1 MNLKSWI
8 PLGAAVLLGLIAL
21 VVARKA
27 LSKTGTAEGKTPA
40 LAVVVAGRD
49 LPPGRELTAD
59 DLAVTKLSAEGA
71 TGQWFNSPAELVGRT
86 VRVQMRKGDAV
97 MEPLLAPTG
106 TKGGLAGLVPDG
118 FRAMTVE
125 VNEFSGLAGM
135 IVPGSKV
142 DVIAVLRD
150 DKSGQPAARTILQN
164 IEVRAVGRNVNPAPP
179 ADGAPPPP
187 PSNNVTMLLTP
198 KSAQILQLATQ
209 NGRPW
214 LVLRGGRDTKEVEA
228 EMTTLAQ
235 LRNEPEKAPD
245 AGKAVTVSDAATRP
259 AADAAGDPF
268 AGPRVPAARVVQ
280 VIRGGV
286 ETTVTFAT
294 PPAPQPPTQ
303 QPPVLAGPAATPAT
317 RPAPADAGM
326 MTGTD
331 LRPAH

>member
-1 MNLKSWI
+1 MNVKSWI

-27 LSKTGTAEGKTPA
+27 LSKSGGPEAKGAA
-40 LAVVVAGRD
+40 LAVVIANRD
-49 LPPGRELTAD
+49 LTPGRELSAE
-59 DLAVTKLSAEGA
+59 DLTTTKLSAEGA
-71 TGQWFNSPAELVGRT
+71 AGQWFNNPADLIGRT
-86 VRVQMRKGDAV
+86 VRIQMRKGDAV
-97 MEPLLAPTG
+97 IEPLLAPNG

-118 FRAMTVE
+118 YRAMTVE

-198 KSAQILQLATQ
+198 KAAQILQLATQ

-214 LVLRGGRDTKEVEA
+214 LVLRGGKDVKEVEA

-235 LRNEPEKAPD
+235 LRNEPEKGPELAKAP
-245 AGKAVTVSDAATRP
+245 AEPATKP
-259 AADAAGDPF
+259 SAADPVVAAADPF
-268 AGPRVPAARVVQ
+268 AGPRIPAARVVQ

-286 ETTVTFAT
+286 ESTVTFAN
-294 PPAPQPPTQ
+294 PPAET
-303 QPPVLAGPAATPAT
+303 PAAPAT
-317 RPAPADAGM
+317 KPADRGIL
-326 MTGTD
+326 TGND
-331 LRPAH
+331 MRMP